1 MLGLFFNIILI
12 IILHFKKEKI
22 NNKNILVE
30 EKKETKNNEKEN
42 ANTKKLSNI
51 NMKTAYIIILIDLL
65 QAIGMVVESII
76 IYIWKY
82 PELIDVDPICTIIF
96 SFVVF
101 FLTIPY
107 IYMKMLHDDFCQC
120 MDSDFQCLS
129 SSLPNNN
136 NNKYIYLNM
145 IISYI

>member
-1 MLGLFFNIILI
+1 LLGLFFNIILI

-22 NNKNILVE
+22 NKKYILVE
-30 EKKETKNNEKEN
+30 EKEIKEDVNIKETKNNEKEN

-76 IYIWKY
+76 IWKH

-129 SSLPNNN
+129 LSLPNNN
-136 NNKYIYLNM
+136 NNKYI
-145 IISYI
+145 